1 MSDYASS
8 PSRPATPVPA
18 LPEIPQAAR
27 PFRLNWDTSSR
38 ARGPG
43 SVSETTEGR
52 GGDYFTTPFRLE
64 LPNLSTANIALG
76 ALPQEWSSSTQGFNA
91 ISTVL
96 NNPHRRQA
104 PPKAHSSL
112 PAVPQ
117 ADLPRVKRKDF
128 DPYLRA
134 IAPEWERFER
144 NIQLGRDGQE
154 QPDASFSPRG
164 STDTPFTPR
173 TARGKQ
179 ITPLSSV
186 PQVFFDAQFNLG
198 DPQIFNAVIEHQA
211 EDEDSSDPSSLSYS
225 LPLLEKL
232 SHHADTIE
240 QHLVQEISLRSTSFF
255 AALTNLQD
263 LQTESE
269 ECLDRISKLRGLLK
283 EVDEKGAKRGL
294 EIVRTECKLL
304 NLESICNGVKEVG
317 GVLEMTGVA
326 KGLVA
331 AGQWG
336 EALTVIEG
344 VEALWDPAAA
354 EAQPVI
360 SGREARAELVRVPTN
375 GRLSP
380 LPPMPESPPPENE
393 GTRKAPSISLS
404 SLTAFSTL
412 PVHVRA
418 LTMEIASSLTT
429 ELVNVLKLDLLE
441 RVNGAP
447 ERNGNVNLSFK
458 DRLRPVLQGLLR
470 TKGIREATVSWR
482 EVVTSEM
489 QGIMKHHLPSFSTGE
504 EEAKGS
510 KTASSG
516 LANLLRSKEHTEFLS
531 LLSQLYTSLLNGIK
545 GIQAQ
550 NGILIEVLQSLLAP
564 KPSVDILSLQEELS
578 DILSSTADLSNK
590 LAAIVIGYRSE
601 QHAQL
606 DLPGFL
612 TFFNASWGFVVQCE
626 VICRRMI
633 MGLRGVVLGQ
643 AKHFLQAFHQA
654 RISQSAKLVED
665 ELWNPMSEVP
675 AALQHMAD
683 VVVDSAVRDSP
694 ELIVGKT
701 DSSTSAPHPLPPQ
714 PPSSNPNG
722 SAPSSKYLRIE
733 ERPYF
738 CVSATGAV
746 LGLLF
751 DYLKLVVNLPMLN
764 IDTMG
769 RVIEFL
775 KAFNSRTCQV
785 VLGAGAMRSA
795 GLKNITAKH
804 LALASQSLSIMV
816 ALIPYVRETFRRHL
830 SPTQAVMLIEF
841 DKLKRDFQEHQSE
854 IHSKLISI
862 MGDRTSAH
870 IKSLQNVDWDQ
881 PKQGDSVNDYMELLV
896 KETVTLHKVLSRYLT
911 APVVEYVM
919 SQVFAAINHRIS
931 EEYSKIDLQSQEA
944 KDRMLADAHYLHEKF
959 SVLKNVGAP
968 TNMLKNLVAEKA
980 LPRKTAFSNIRA
992 TASPNERIRGLLSRK
1007 NSIKPDKPLPAVN
1020 SSPTPSPPPPPPQG
1034 APTHATTMGE
1044 YRSGSPALDVVVPPS
1059 RGSSR
1064 ARGIIDIKQVE
1075 SSSRDVDAAEKD
1087 VLPPIPDDANH
1098 SLLSEAD
1105 TSTGVAYETESNA
1118 ASTASH
1124 RKEER
1129 EISDNHDEVPP
1140 AVPLLPCNGD
1150 N

>member
-18 LPEIPQAAR
+18 LPEIPQVAR

-38 ARGPG
+38 VRGSG

-52 GGDYFTTPFRLE
+52 GGDYFATPFRLE
-64 LPNLSTANIALG
+64 LPNLSTTNIALG

-112 PAVPQ
+112 PAVPP
-117 ADLPRVKRKDF
+117 ANLPRVKRKDF

-144 NIQLGRDGQE
+144 NTQLGRDGQE
-154 QPDASFSPRG
+154 QPDAPFNFRG
-164 STDTPFTPR
+164 STDTPLTPR
-173 TARGKQ
+173 TPRAGKL

-198 DPQIFNAVIEHQA
+198 DPQIFNAVIEQE
-211 EDEDSSDPSSLSYS
+211 EDGDSSDPSSLSYS

-240 QHLVQEISLRSTSFF
+240 QHLVREISLRSTSFF

-283 EVDEKGAKRGL
+283 EVDEKAAKRGL

-304 NLESICNGVKEVG
+304 NLKSVCSGVKEVG

-344 VEALWDPAAA
+344 VEALWDPAAT
-354 EAQPVI
+354 EARPPI
-360 SGREARAELVRVPTN
+360 SGREVRAEPVRVPTN
-375 GRLSP
+375 GRLSS

-393 GTRKAPSISLS
+393 GTRKVPSIPLS
-404 SLTAFSTL
+404 SLTAFSSL
-412 PVHVRA
+412 PAHVRT

-429 ELVNVLKLDLLE
+429 ELVSVLKLDLLE

-470 TKGIREATVSWR
+470 TKGIHEAIGSWR

-489 QGIMKHHLPSFSTGE
+489 QGIMKHHLPSFNMGE
-504 EEAKGS
+504 EES
-510 KTASSG
+510 KDPKAATSG
-516 LANLLRSKEHTEFLS
+516 LANLLRSKEHGEFLS

-564 KPSVDILSLQEELS
+564 KLSVDIISLQEELL

-590 LAAIVIGYRSE
+590 LAAIVVGYRSE

-612 TFFNASWGFVVQCE
+612 TFFNVSWGFVVQCE

-683 VVVDSAVRDSP
+683 VLVDSAVRDSP
-694 ELIVGKT
+694 ELIVGET
-701 DSSTSAPHPLPPQ
+701 DNSISAPNPLPPQ

-733 ERPYF
+733 GPYF

-804 LALASQSLSIMV
+804 LALASQSLSIMI

-870 IKSLQNVDWDQ
+870 VKSLQNIDWDQ
-881 PKQGDSVNDYMELLV
+881 PKQGESVNDYMELLV

-919 SQVFAAINHRIS
+919 SQVFATINHRIS

-968 TNMLKNLVAEKA
+968 TNMLENLVAEKA
-980 LPRKTAFSNIRA
+980 LPRKSAFSNIRA
-992 TASPNERIRGLLSRK
+992 TASPNERIKGLLSRK
-1007 NSIKPDKPLPAVN
+1007 NSVKPDKPLPAVKF
-1020 SSPTPSPPPPPPQG
+1020 SPTPSSPPPPPQG
-1034 APTHATTMGE
+1034 APTHAATVE
-1044 YRSGSPALDVVVPPS
+1044 EQRSGSPIIDTVAPPS
-1059 RGSSR
+1059 RSSSR
-1064 ARGIIDIKQVE
+1064 ARGIIDLKQVE
-1075 SSSRDVDAAEKD
+1075 SSSGDVDVAEKD

-1105 TSTGVAYETESNA
+1105 TSNGIASEMESN
-1118 ASTASH
+1118 STMTASH

-1129 EISDNHDEVPP
+1129 EISDSHDEVPI
-1140 AVPLLPCNGD
+1140 LPCNAD
-1150 N
+1150 S